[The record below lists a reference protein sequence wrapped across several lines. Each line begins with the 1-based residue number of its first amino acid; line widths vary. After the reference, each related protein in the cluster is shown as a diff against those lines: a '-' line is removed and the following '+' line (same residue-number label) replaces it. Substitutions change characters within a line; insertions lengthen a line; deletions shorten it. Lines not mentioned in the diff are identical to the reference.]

1 MKRAAVATRSV
12 ADDTACYATSTAV
25 HNTIMNL
32 EKMAPI
38 NLMFITRPIDDMTVT
53 RIKQLES
60 FYACSRFTRFLLRK
74 GVHPIGLFTVSTAAL
89 ALVVRRLYRRSSYLM
104 INTLGVAY
112 PTWRCLKLIRQA
124 EAKSPEEANIDELK
138 SWLTYWLL
146 YGSLQ
151 VLDNWGSLL
160 KDLMPY
166 YNIYK
171 IAILYWAQNP
181 QSKGATT
188 LYNILRPIAAQPPV
202 ETQPSDTL
210 QPYTLPKSMSIETIV
225 KRTTET
231 IPTPY
236 EIKPN
241 PIAHLDDE
249 ELTLTISSGGPGYG
263 LMNGYTP
270 SLSSEREDESEED
283 DDPDEISKSRHASV
297 SSVAAASPK
306 YNMLMQVADDTAAW

>member
-1 MKRAAVATRSV
+1 MKRAAVATRSKT
-12 ADDTACYATSTAV
+12 DETACYATSTAV
-25 HNTIMNL
+25 HNTIMNF

-38 NLMFITRPIDDMTVT
+38 NLMFITRPIDDMTVA

-60 FYACSRFTRFLLRK
+60 FYACSRITRFLLRK

-112 PTWRCLKLIRQA
+112 PTWRCLQLIRQA
-124 EAKSPEEANIDELK
+124 EAKSLDEANIGELK

-151 VLDNWGSLL
+151 VLDNWGLLL

-188 LYNILRPIAAQPPV
+188 LYNILRPIAAQPSV
-202 ETQPSDTL
+202 ETKPCDTL

-225 KRTTET
+225 KRTTDT

-236 EIKPN
+236 ENMPN
-241 PIAHLDDE
+241 PIDHLDDE
-249 ELTLTISSGGPGYG
+249 ELTLTISSTGYG

-283 DDPDEISKSRHASV
+283 DDPDEISKSRHASN
-297 SSVAAASPK
+297 VAAASPK
-306 YNMLMQVADDTAAW
+306 YNMLMQVADDTAAA